1 MNGGTVGPKEPKI
14 THASRYIQDSQTE
27 HIEDDN
33 LEKFLKEIYSFKQY
47 FWTEFIN
54 NRQSQNPT
62 VIEEYIK
69 ILRQMYDCLING
81 RECNT
86 TEFQSFNASNIS
98 LSSLM
103 RTIDTIQSEYWLKRT
118 LIQFPFTLNAN

>member
-14 THASRYIQDSQTE
+14 THTSRYIENSQTE

-54 NRQSQNPT
+54 SRQSQNPA

-69 ILRQMYDCLING
+69 ILRQMYDCLVNG
-81 RECNT
+81 KECNN
-86 TEFQSFNASNIS
+86 TEFQSFNASNVS

-103 RTIDTIQSEYWLKRT
+103 RTIDSMQTTYWLKRT
-118 LIQFPFTLNAN
+118 LIQFPFTLNTN